1 MTEAARASGA
11 SFAGS
16 RVGAAARR
24 SVIGLL
30 LAVLLA
36 TPAAQAQSGDRNP
49 DPWESMNRGIFWAN
63 EKIDIYTLAPVARV
77 WRFVTPRIF
86 RTAVTNFNNNLQMPV
101 AMANDLLQL
110 KPRDAGF
117 DLLRMAYNTSLGLG
131 GIIDIATMVDIP
143 ENEADFGQ
151 TLGYWGC
158 PPGPYFVIPVFGP
171 SNVRDAVGRL
181 GDFATTYYFSLLP
194 FYATL
199 LINGVE
205 IVNLRSYYLE
215 EIDENRREAFDYY
228 VFMRNAYL
236 QNRRSNVAR
245 ARGEAESPGAIEEG
259 LYYFEDDEEDEEDE
273 WEEERE
279 DGADAGQDA
288 GEEPTDGSPDA

>member
-1 MTEAARASGA
+1 MPLAL
-11 SFAGS
+11 
-16 RVGAAARR
+16 
-24 SVIGLL
+24 LL
-30 LAVLLA
+30 LA
-36 TPAAQAQSGDRNP
+36 PIAQAQSGDRNP
-49 DPWESMNRGIFWAN
+49 DPWESMNRGIFWFN
-63 EKIDIYTLAPVARV
+63 EKIDIYALAPVSRG
-77 WRFVTPRIF
+77 WRFVTPGIF

-101 AMANDLLQL
+101 AMTNNLLQL
-110 KPRDAGF
+110 KPQDAGF

-143 ENEADFGQ
+143 ESEADFGQ

-171 SNVRDAVGRL
+171 SNVRDAVGQL
-181 GDFATTYYFSLLP
+181 GDFATTYYFSLIP

-205 IVNLRSYYLE
+205 IVNVRSYYLE

-236 QNRRSNVAR
+236 QNRRSKIAR
-245 ARGEAESPGAIEEG
+245 ARGEAEGPGQFEED
-259 LYYFEDDEEDEEDE
+259 LYYFEDDEEDE
-273 WEEERE
+273 WEEAPE
-279 DGADAGQDA
+279 DGVDAGQGA
-288 GEEPTDGSPDA
+288 GEEPTHESPDA